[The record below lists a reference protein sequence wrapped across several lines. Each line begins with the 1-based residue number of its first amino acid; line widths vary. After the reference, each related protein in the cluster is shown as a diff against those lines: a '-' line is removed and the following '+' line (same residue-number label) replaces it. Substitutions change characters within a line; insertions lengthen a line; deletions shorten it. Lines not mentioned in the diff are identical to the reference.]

1 MKIYICSW
9 KISKIWEKKGNSL
22 NKWITNELILFNSR
36 INGSIFPLHKEKSK
50 KIIYEPCK
58 KIYHR
63 ARPSSPFQCVWVKL
77 FYPVLF
83 CHLLSVVFS
92 FFIITP
98 VLWQSVISTTSRIHH
113 ATNNVIIASLE
124 PSTSKN
130 LTLILR
136 IYFPFLQLWKW

>member
-1 MKIYICSW
+1 MTIDLTIVCSGMKMYICSW

-50 KIIYEPCK
+50 KIIHEPCN

-77 FYPVLF
+77 FYPVPL
-83 CHLLSVVFS
+83 CHILSV
-92 FFIITP
+92 FFLFLYHNACFVT
-98 VLWQSVISTTSRIHH
+98 VCNVISTTSRIHH
-113 ATNNVIIASLE
+113 ATINVIIAS
-124 PSTSKN
+124 PGA
-130 LTLILR
+130 
-136 IYFPFLQLWKW
+136 